1 MNDYSLY
8 TGTWERRFSPRPASN
23 GAASNG
29 RAAASR
35 GEVSLLA
42 ERLAGRDPALSIH
55 GRVVGRYAALTAREL
70 GIPSATADDLRL
82 AGELHDIGKL
92 EMPDEILEK
101 PGPLDE
107 REWGQIKT
115 HPVIGATMISDA
127 GLSRIADWVVSHHE
141 RPDGRGYPRGLGHAQ
156 IPLEASVLAV
166 ADAFHAMTTH
176 RPYKAAMDHDSALDE
191 LRRGADSQFDRLVVD
206 AFVPSVLRVL
216 IDTSP
221 L

>member
-1 MNDYSLY
+1 MTDFSLY
-8 TGTWERRFSPRPASN
+8 TGTWERRFSPRRP
-23 GAASNG
+23 AASG
-29 RAAASR
+29 RASAST
-35 GEVSLLA
+35 GEVALLA
-42 ERLAGRDPALSIH
+42 ERLAARDPALAVH
-55 GRVVGRYAALTAREL
+55 CRVVGRYAALTAREL
-70 GIPSATADDLRL
+70 GIPSATADSLRL

-92 EMPDEILEK
+92 EMPRSILEK
-101 PGPLDE
+101 PGPLDAH
-107 REWGQIKT
+107 EWVRIKT
-115 HPVIGATMISDA
+115 HPVIGATMIRDA
-127 GLSRIADWVVSHHE
+127 GLSQIADWVVSHHE
-141 RPDGRGYPRGLGHAQ
+141 RPDGRGYPRGLEQTQ

-191 LRRGADSQFDRLVVD
+191 LRRGAESQFDRLVVD

>member
-8 TGTWERRFSPRPASN
+8 TGPWDRRFSPRPATIRRA
-23 GAASNG
+23 GASK
-29 RAAASR
+29 
-35 GEVSLLA
+35 GEVVLLA
-42 ERLAGRDPALSIH
+42 ERLASRDPALAVH

-70 GIPSATADDLRL
+70 GIPSGTADSLRL

-92 EMPDEILEK
+92 EMPRRILEK

-107 REWGQIKT
+107 HEWVQIKT
-115 HPVIGATMISDA
+115 HPVIGATLIREA
-127 GLSRIADWVVSHHE
+127 GLNQIADWVFSHHE
-141 RPDGRGYPRGLGHAQ
+141 RPDGRGYPRGLEETQ
-156 IPLEASVLAV
+156 IPLESAVLAV

-176 RPYKAAMDHDSALDE
+176 RPYQAAIDHNSALDE
-191 LRRGADSQFDRLVVD
+191 LRRGVGRQFDRLVVD
-206 AFVPSVLRVL
+206 AFVPSIQRVL